1 MYTRLATLSKQ
12 DKHMRTIHTI
22 CLCLTILALP
32 GCRGCKEQRAR
43 LESATSSQSP
53 QPTKSLAASRLDF
66 HGLNLARAP
75 RTNRPGD
82 LPDLW
87 LELPK
92 GSGLFEIRRNVKCV
106 YNKPDGTVYYNS
118 WKNHFYIQH
127 DPIGDGTLTYYG
139 PFKGD
144 PTEVLNLDNE
154 ATTDA
159 TPGTNT

>member
-1 MYTRLATLSKQ
+1 MRRLHTL
-12 DKHMRTIHTI
+12 

-43 LESATSSQSP
+43 LESAASSQSP
-53 QPTKSLAASRLDF
+53 QPTRPPTASRLNF

-75 RTNRPGD
+75 QTNRPGD

-92 GSGLFEIRRNVKCV
+92 GSGLFEIRRDVKAV
-106 YNKPDGTVYYNS
+106 YNEPDGTVYYVPRKNS
-118 WKNHFYIQH
+118 FYIQH
-127 DPIGDGTLTYYG
+127 DPIGAGTTTYYG

-144 PTEVLNLDNE
+144 PTEVLKLDTQ
-154 ATTDA
+154 ATTDSA
-159 TPGTNT
+159 PAGNT